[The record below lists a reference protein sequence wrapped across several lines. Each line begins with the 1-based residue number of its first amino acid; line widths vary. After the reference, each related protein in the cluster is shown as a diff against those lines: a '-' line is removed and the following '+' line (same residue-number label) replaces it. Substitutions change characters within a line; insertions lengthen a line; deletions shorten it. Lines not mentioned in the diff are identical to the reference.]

1 MHHFDAELGFLSP
14 CRKKCEYYFVILLG
28 DHSYEEQSW
37 YKELVRLL
45 IYNIDFSIMTR

>member
-28 DHSYEEQSW
+28 DHSNEEQSC
-37 YKELVRLL
+37 YNKLVGLL
-45 IYNIDFSIMTR
+45 IYIIDFAIMMR